1 MTGATKP
8 EHVREYFHSV
18 KYGDLDGAYSSS
30 GSMLEV
36 FDWNGAE
43 WITADE
49 VKEILKK
56 VKNMHHQGHHILLNE
71 SIPSHAPV

>member
-56 VKNMHHQGHHILLNE
+56 SQE
-71 SIPSHAPV
+71 YAPSRSPYFTE